1 LIDLD
6 GLETEDL
13 ACLGLHRAD
22 NEWSFGAIER
32 EIDPDADYRLL
43 KAFIASSAPPKRRI
57 RRPSLESTVR
67 QMLKAAQAAGV
78 TIAVTI
84 EGEAGKVTATPVK
97 GAAVA
102 AADSDFNEWD
112 RDLGTHPPEVRQ

>member
-1 LIDLD
+1 MIDLD
-6 GLETEDL
+6 NLTAEDL

-22 NEWSFGAIER
+22 DEWSFEATER
-32 EIDPDADYRLL
+32 EIEPDADDRAL
-43 KAFIASSAPPKRRI
+43 KAFAAASVPRQRRI
-57 RRPSLESTVR
+57 RRPSLERTVR

-78 TIAVTI
+78 TI
-84 EGEAGKVTATPVK
+84 EGEAGKVTATLVK
-97 GAAVA
+97 GAAA

>member
-1 LIDLD
+1 MIYLD
-6 GLETEDL
+6 NLTAEDL

-22 NEWSFGAIER
+22 DEWSFEAIER
-32 EIDPDADYRLL
+32 EIDPDADDRAL
-43 KAFIASSAPPKRRI
+43 KAFAAASAPRQRRI

-97 GAAVA
+97 GAVA

>member
-1 LIDLD
+1 MIDLD
-6 GLETEDL
+6 GLDAEDL
-13 ACLGLHRAD
+13 SCLGLHRVSDDDWDWRNWPEAAAAD
-22 NEWSFGAIER
+22 
-32 EIDPDADYRLL
+32 DRLL
-43 KAFIASSAPPKRRI
+43 KAFVASSAPPKRRI
-57 RRPSLESTVR
+57 RRPSFESTVR